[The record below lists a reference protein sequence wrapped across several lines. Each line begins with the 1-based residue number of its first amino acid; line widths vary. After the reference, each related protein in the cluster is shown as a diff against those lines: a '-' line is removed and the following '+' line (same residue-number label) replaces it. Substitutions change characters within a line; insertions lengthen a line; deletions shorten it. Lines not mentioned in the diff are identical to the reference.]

1 VNGKQE
7 VIVMNKV
14 FNVSADCKPNLHYM
28 VDMSGLLQKIK
39 EFVDRGEYFTMN
51 RARQYGKT
59 TTLRALKR
67 YLQGEYI
74 VISLDFQ
81 KLGADS
87 FENETIFSITF
98 ARYFLNTLEREK
110 IDGLDE
116 MKERM
121 NELRENIRIENRIEK
136 DHFSLF
142 ELFLSLSRICG
153 ASDQPVVLL
162 IDEVDSASNN
172 QVFLDFLAQLR
183 GYYIDRDEVPTFQ
196 SVILAGVYDIRSLKA
211 KIRTENA
218 HKTNSPWNIA
228 AEFDL
233 DMSLPEEGIAGM
245 LEEYERDYHT
255 GMDIRKLSSLLYEY
269 TSGYPFLVSRIC
281 KLIDEKIAGSLN
293 FTDKKAAWTKE
304 GFLAAVRILL
314 MEENTL
320 FESLDHKLEEYP
332 ELKKMLQDLLLK
344 GKMIEYV
351 PGDLGVRMAAMFG
364 FITLVQGTA
373 VVSNRIFETRLYNG
387 FLAEK
392 ARHMEISQISSNEK
406 NQFIVNGQLDMEKV
420 IQKFVCHYT
429 ELFAEHNNRFLEDNG
444 RSIFLLYMK
453 PIINGT
459 GNYYIESRTRT
470 NQRTDLIID
479 FCGQQE
485 IVELKIWHGDEYNR
499 RGEEQLADYL
509 ESFHLKKGY
518 LVSFNFNKKKQTGV
532 RKVILGDKILIEAV
546 VRKRK

>member
-1 VNGKQE
+1 
-7 VIVMNKV
+7 MNKV